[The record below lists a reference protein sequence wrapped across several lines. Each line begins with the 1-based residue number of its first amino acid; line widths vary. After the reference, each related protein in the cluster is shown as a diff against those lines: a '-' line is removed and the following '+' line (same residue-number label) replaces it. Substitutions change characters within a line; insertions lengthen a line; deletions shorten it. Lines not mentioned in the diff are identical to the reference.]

1 MMMVMMNDYE
11 SSQGDDIN
19 NWSAEDDG
27 MVWDEDFDE
36 DDDSGGSDVEDEL
49 FSTIENFIRTF
60 HNGNYDAELDMHVVS
75 VEM

>member
-36 DDDSGGSDVEDEL
+36 DDDSSGSDVELKISYAL
-49 FSTIENFIRTF
+49 FIMAIMTLNLTCT
-60 HNGNYDAELDMHVVS
+60 
-75 VEM
+75 